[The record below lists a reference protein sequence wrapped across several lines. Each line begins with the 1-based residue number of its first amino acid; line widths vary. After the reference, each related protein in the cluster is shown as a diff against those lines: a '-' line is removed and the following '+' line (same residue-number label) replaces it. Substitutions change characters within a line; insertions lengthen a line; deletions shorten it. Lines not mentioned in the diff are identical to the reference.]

1 MQLEITSLR
10 SRKQTYIIDS
20 VKKCVLWNARFV
32 EFWYLEGA
40 GLQSLLSGLLADT
53 HDNLSFR

>member
-1 MQLEITSLR
+1 MQLEITSIR

-20 VKKCVLWNARFV
+20 VEKCVLWNARFV

-40 GLQSLLSGLLADT
+40 GLQSLSGLLTDT